1 MQISIVMAYTAER
14 KYLVTVLAQ
23 TVLMFKC
30 LNTGFDFIKSVLR
43 LLRFSELR
51 ESVEICYH

>member
-1 MQISIVMAYTAER
+1 MQISVVMAYTAER

-23 TVLMFKC
+23 TALMFKC

-43 LLRFSELR
+43 LLKFSDLP
-51 ESVEICYH
+51 